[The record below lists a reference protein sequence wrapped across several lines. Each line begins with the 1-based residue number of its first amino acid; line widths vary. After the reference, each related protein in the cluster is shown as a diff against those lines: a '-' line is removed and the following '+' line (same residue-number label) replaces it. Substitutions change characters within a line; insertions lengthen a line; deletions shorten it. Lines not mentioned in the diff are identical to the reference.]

1 MNALDHKPAGHGQN
15 RHRGVAP
22 DATSEGRLVRIG
34 AAAAAAGVTE
44 RALRYYEEKGL
55 LEPAGRTPGG
65 ARCYSP
71 DDITRVA
78 YIKQLQNTLAL
89 DLADIATILSIDDRT
104 AQLKA
109 TWRDSSTNCE
119 QRRSILQ
126 EASSLLQEM
135 RSLVQAKRAALDT
148 FLAETETKIARI
160 DAEIRTST

>member
-1 MNALDHKPAGHGQN
+1 MNALNHKPAGHGQS
-15 RHRGVAP
+15 RHRSVAP
-22 DATSEGRLVRIG
+22 AASSEGRLVRIG

-65 ARCYSP
+65 ARCYSG

-104 AQLKA
+104 SQLKA
-109 TWRDSSTNCE
+109 TWQDSTNCE

-135 RSLVQAKRAALDT
+135 RSLVVAKRAALDT
-148 FLAETETKIARI
+148 FLADTEAKLARI
-160 DAEIRTST
+160 DAEIRRIST